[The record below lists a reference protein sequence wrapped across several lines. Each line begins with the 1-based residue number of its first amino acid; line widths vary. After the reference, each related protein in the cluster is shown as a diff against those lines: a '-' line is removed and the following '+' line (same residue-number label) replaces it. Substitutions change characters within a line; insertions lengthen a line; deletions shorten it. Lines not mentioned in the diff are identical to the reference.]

1 MKSELKSM
9 FEVVNA
15 NCIWI
20 VIIVGTKTET
30 ETGREMEARA
40 EMERCGKIRGND
52 FTYLLY

>member
-1 MKSELKSM
+1 ML
-9 FEVVNA
+9 EVVNA

-40 EMERCGKIRGND
+40 EMGRCGKIRGND
-52 FTYLLY
+52 FTYLLYCIF

>member
-1 MKSELKSM
+1 M

-30 ETGREMEARA
+30 ETGTGREMEARA

-52 FTYLLY
+52 FTYLLYCIF